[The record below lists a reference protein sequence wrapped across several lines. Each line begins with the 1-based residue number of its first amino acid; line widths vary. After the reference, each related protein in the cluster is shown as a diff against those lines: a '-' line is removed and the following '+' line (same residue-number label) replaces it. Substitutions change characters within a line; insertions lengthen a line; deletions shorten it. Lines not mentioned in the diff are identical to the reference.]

1 MANYLLDTN
10 YLIYLYD
17 SNADQTK
24 RQEVLKDLE
33 KILTNT
39 DSRFAITPLI
49 RYEVLRGIKWEDD
62 EKLRQFEEILKQFQ
76 SFEIRDEIADL
87 ARDLYRFD
95 LYQAQ
100 KNNTPKNFEKR
111 KFDMFHYATAHI
123 EQLEILSEDGHL
135 EDIQT
140 LHQQLNT
147 E

>member
-100 KNNTPKNFEKR
+100 KNNVLKNFDKR
-111 KFDMFHYATAHI
+111 KLDMFHYATAHI
-123 EQLEILSEDGHL
+123 EQLEILSKDGHL